1 MQIRTLTY
9 RRQERYR
16 DTKLLKGDNTSF
28 RFASVYNIKYN
39 SIKKYIQLDRRIG
52 GFSIRGFIYP
62 WLAVAR
68 NKFGKLKK

>member
-39 SIKKYIQLDRRIG
+39 SIKKYIQLDLSYRRIQ
-52 GFSIRGFIYP
+52 YP
-62 WLAVAR
+62 WFHLSVVGR
-68 NKFGKLKK
+68 GPK